1 MTTLDAESAAK
12 RFDKAMPEAS
22 ELEKSNW
29 TAIALLTAAA
39 RVRAR
44 NSAMWAAGGTVTSA
58 QIRDLRNDLDEA
70 RRLEREAFETLKLRF
85 RD

>member
-1 MTTLDAESAAK
+1 MSTLDAETASK
-12 RFDKAMPEAS
+12 KVIKAMPEAS
-22 ELEKSNW
+22 ALEQDNW

-44 NSAMWAAGGTVTSA
+44 NSAMWAAGGTITTT
-58 QIRDLRNDLDEA
+58 QLQDIKNQLDEA